1 MDENWPSL
9 SDLDGLFTQ
18 AAGWLNANLLDGET
32 VPQVLAI
39 VGSFLV
45 ARVLVHSLRVR
56 AADFAG
62 KIAAQRQQVV
72 LRLRPLGLPIAW
84 ALLLWFSLVALRQA
98 DVPAPAVQAAVALVL
113 AWIGIR
119 LATSLIA
126 SPFWSRAI
134 AIVFVAAAALRVFGL
149 WSATLRILDEMTMT
163 IGAVRLSVLGLIEAM
178 LILAVLWS
186 VGSVAARWLDRWIE
200 RLPDLTPSGRVLLGK
215 MLRIATFSVAVF
227 LALHAIGVDLTTL
240 AVFSGAVGLGIGFGL
255 QKIFS
260 NLVSGLILLLDRSVK
275 PGDVIALSDHYGWIN
290 ALGARYV
297 SVVTRDGIE
306 HLIPNEDLISER
318 VENWSHSNNLLRLHA
333 PFGIAYGSDLHQ
345 AVAIAEQAARD
356 FPRVLPAPEP
366 RCLVLA
372 FGDSAVRPGAAVLDQ
387 RSAQRRAQRQE
398 PGADAR
404 LGAVSTARH
413 RVPLSAAR
421 PALEDGGAG
430 DGREDNRSIH
440 RVKRCAIHGG
450 G

>member
-1 MDENWPSL
+1 MDGNWPIL

-18 AAGWLNANLLDGET
+18 AAGWLNANLLAGET

-39 VGSFLV
+39 AGSFLV

-56 AADFAG
+56 ASVLAD

-98 DVPAPAVQAAVALVL
+98 DVPAPTVQAAVALVF

-215 MLRIATFSVAVF
+215 MLRIATFSVAVI
-227 LALHAIGVDLTTL
+227 LALHTIGVDLTTL

-255 QKIFS
+255 QKVFS

-345 AVAIAEQAARD
+345 AVAVAEEAARD
-356 FPRVLPAPEP
+356 SPRVLPAPEP

-372 FGDSAVRPGAAVLDQ
+372 FGDSAVDLELRFWINDPRNGVHNVKSQVLMRVWELYHQHGIEFPYPQRDLHLKTAVPVTVVRTTD
-387 RSAQRRAQRQE
+387 
-398 PGADAR
+398 
-404 LGAVSTARH
+404 
-413 RVPLSAAR
+413 
-421 PALEDGGAG
+421 
-430 DGREDNRSIH
+430 RSI
-440 RVKRCAIHGG
+440 G
-450 G
+450 